1 MIDERAKAGIEAAV
15 KTLETIDEYTE
26 TSTSRGP
33 QHWQGVGIRAA
44 THGAD
49 FRALRDMLH
58 ALDPDN
64 DKNGGALS
72 RLAGPRIVGSSTC
85 ARSMSVNSTT
95 HTPLAIFKRPSNPE
109 DRLEAAST
117 PTAGLAEAAVTAII
131 AAARQW

>member
-72 RLAGPRIVGSSTC
+72 PISR
-85 ARSMSVNSTT
+85 
-95 HTPLAIFKRPSNPE
+95 PE
-109 DRLEAAST
+109 DRRIIYLCPQYVRELDYSYAA
-117 PTAGLAEAAVTAII
+117 GDL
-131 AAARQW
+131 